1 MEETVSRSST
11 DSFAPSEEFVVVS
24 PDDRSP
30 NSNSASS
37 GTQEGLNIA
46 GNGNMDEL
54 TENLAEV
61 LKDQAQSSGEEAT
74 AGENGTTTTG
84 VENTTGEENSEH
96 IQRNQSFDNQALNND
111 QDSHQKEAG
120 KSREEKKE
128 NQQGVTDNVFKIRM
142 NSSSESPKFQP
153 GIVTCE
159 GDVWLPRVVDANNI
173 SGEVSSPPPSSKTV
187 PLENDCTL
195 FNRIVYLGAATVDA
209 PKSEEEATRNMTIL
223 KAQQSQNSI
232 QIILSVPG
240 TSEGAV
246 RLLEPD
252 GKAEIAH
259 YRVTRILFCCRGQ
272 ANGNEMDCFAFTC
285 SYGTRDSQFFQC
297 HVFRCEIPE
306 AVHKILQCFGL
317 AFRRVPRSPDV
328 MESSISTFPMSPSE
342 PLLSFVIPVT
352 LDIKEED
359 GKGGFTHVPREKKCF
374 KLRQNLKKEV
384 LITIFHRERPLP
396 IERCFGLLISPG
408 RDVPDRHMHLLD
420 MVTMKQ
426 SSDSKSYQLKSYWHP
441 TQQEFEVLNTETP
454 QGYIYM
460 TVAVDLVIAGIQEPV
475 RFIIETRVRIYPQNE
490 RFWYFGKKPIRETF
504 YIELEQ
510 TQIGGLIDNEILY
523 RVQSLESETQR
534 VKKQSL
540 PSSPAVGAKMVQ
552 TPDSLSSFPE
562 DETDD
567 DEPLQSGSGTV
578 GKDCAETVLV
588 SWGDLLTKW
597 RQDLNTRPKQLVPL
611 VRKGIPEA
619 LRGEV
624 WQLLCGCHDNS
635 DMLEHY
641 RRLIVKES
649 SFESVIQR
657 DISRTFTANDYFK
670 EKEGQGQDGLY
681 KISKAYSIHD
691 QEIGYVQGL
700 SFLGAVLLLHMPEEQ
715 AFTVLVKIMSD
726 YGLQSL
732 FSNDFAELHRKFYQ
746 LERFF
751 MDVMPDLY
759 SHFMNLGI
767 ETHMYASQWFLTLF
781 TSKFPLHTA
790 FHIMDVFL
798 CEGMQVIFNFSLALL
813 KAGRKDMLTMDFE
826 GILKYFRVSLP
837 KKFRTVESAQELVQ
851 SAMSM
856 KVTSRKLRKFEKEYE
871 VIMAEREDPIER
883 LENENRQLMQ
893 ENMRL
898 DQENDEL
905 AHELITCRLSLQKEI
920 DEERD
925 LSNAMEMELK
935 ALKQQLEDLDEE
947 KKHHEQETIQ
957 IKEMYRRETEKSE
970 GENSRNTAIII
981 DYKEICSQLSER
993 LEKQQTSHKQ
1003 TMEHIR
1009 SNVQS
1014 CDTCSKIFT
1023 DDGNLAPSEPP
1034 LKPEDVDPRL
1044 AAAASQTREL
1054 ELDLAHTKLELVE
1067 SQCHVQE
1074 LEHRLNAAVNELQ
1087 EMQASKNSWLQKTLT
1102 SFKEAATLKKE

>member
-153 GIVTCE
+153 
-159 GDVWLPRVVDANNI
+159 A
-173 SGEVSSPPPSSKTV
+173 GEVSSPPPSSKTV

-306 AVHKILQCFGL
+306 AEMSPGYASTKVHKILQCFGL